1 LLVYINILLAL
12 SAKKVRKLFIPS
24 KENSYKP
31 ILLRKMALI
40 TYTIILAFVNT
51 FGGLLGIPQAM
62 ASSITPSNIIMLT
75 NQERAAV
82 GLNTLNTNAKLAAAA
97 TAKANNMFE
106 EQYWDH
112 YGPNG
117 ETPWMF
123 ITQAGYTYVYAGE
136 NLAKGFRTAEGVH
149 EAWMASP
156 THKENIMSGKYK
168 DIGVAVVEGTLLG
181 KETIL
186 VVQMFGNPT
195 TQTFSPTSTVKS
207 DTVTEPIVPSIKES
221 GQIKSISIT
230 NPKLGEVIDDANVDI
245 KGETSNIT
253 GEYTVEILSSDSLVG
268 ETESNSDKWEFD
280 KVTDWEE
287 GEHDIQAQVKGEN
300 IKSDVVTFTI
310 DSTPPEIEQSSIT
323 VKRDTTLFELQFS
336 YSQDTTELKFVT
348 GDKTFDLELTKE
360 NIATLSIPKEDI
372 GDRSVLM
379 ATDEAG
385 NISEIDISEY
395 FLEGSGDST
404 DFSTNLVLWLRNVI
418 GTTDGISLIIVGF
431 IFILLSIEIYVYWRK
446 GRLGKSAG
454 ELFTVGAWWLIIL
467 VGVFKGF
474 GGLV

>member
-1 LLVYINILLAL
+1 M
-12 SAKKVRKLFIPS
+12 RKLFIPS

-31 ILLRKMALI
+31 ILLRKVALV

-51 FGGLLGIPQAM
+51 FGGFLGIPQAM

-82 GLNTLNTNAKLAAAA
+82 GLNTLNTNAKLSAAA

-168 DIGVAVVEGTLLG
+168 EIGVAVVEGTLLG

-207 DTVTEPIVPSIKES
+207 DTDTVTKPTVPIVKES
-221 GQIKSISIT
+221 GEIKSISIT
-230 NPKLGEVIDDANVDI
+230 NPKMGEVIDDANIDI
-245 KGETSNIT
+245 KGETVNVS
-253 GEYTVEILSSDSLVG
+253 GEYTVEILNSDTLVG
-268 ETESNSDKWEFD
+268 ETESSSSVWEFD
-280 KVTDWEE
+280 KVSDWEE
-287 GEHDIQAQVKGEN
+287 GEQNIQAQIKGEN
-300 IKSDVVTFTI
+300 IKSDVVKFTI
-310 DSTPPEIEQSSIT
+310 DSTPPEIEQSTIT
-323 VKRDTTLFELQFS
+323 VKRDTELFELQFS
-336 YSQDTTELKFVT
+336 YSPDTTELKFVT
-348 GDKTFDLELTKE
+348 GDKTFDLELTQE

-379 ATDEAG
+379 ATDQVG

-395 FLEGSGDST
+395 FLEGEEDST
-404 DFSTNLVLWLRNVI
+404 DFGTNLVLWLRNVI

-467 VGVFKGF
+467 VGAFKGF